1 MSAKKEALAQELNDL
16 AQDLKTLLHTL
27 TSDPKEQAR
36 KERRWR
42 ILYTALSAVAALGA
56 RRVATHAWGILTGEQ
71 PPGKGEEAAAGPR
84 TRESRDREPAA
95 TH

>member
-1 MSAKKEALAQELNDL
+1 MSDKKEALAQELNDL
-16 AQDLKTLLHTL
+16 ALDLKTLLHTL

-42 ILYTALSAVAALGA
+42 ILYAALSAVAALGA
-56 RRVATHAWGILTGEQ
+56 RRVAAHAWGILTGEQ
-71 PPGKGEEAAAGPR
+71 PLGKRAQARSGSGASE
-84 TRESRDREPAA
+84 TRDREPAA